1 MADQSHEHAAPADS
15 TGMSAQ
21 PPLLDGIRVLDV
33 ATWIAG
39 PAAATILADFGA
51 EVIKIETL
59 SGDPYRSLVDLPG
72 YPKTDD
78 NYAWMVASRNKRSLA
93 LDLASAEGQ
102 DVLHRLVAKTDVFV
116 TNFPFPVRGRLGI
129 RHEDLAPLNARMIYA
144 SLTAYGEAGEEAD
157 RPGFDSTAWWART
170 GMMDMVRDTQDTTPS
185 RSIPGMGDH
194 PTATA
199 LFGAIMT
206 GLYRRERTGQGGH
219 VATSLLQNGLWSNAI
234 FAQAALLGAEVEHR
248 PPRDVT
254 ANALANHY
262 RCRDGRWFIL
272 AMPRQDHLWPML
284 CEALERPDLAADPRF
299 TDREARITNGEALR
313 VLVDQLCAGLDS
325 TVLLPRLR
333 AHRIPH
339 GVVARTGD
347 VAGDQQARDSGAVVP
362 YDVPNSAAEWLISS
376 PIAVQGEEKVS
387 PRPAPSIGEHSA
399 EVLAECGFNEDAI
412 AAMRRDRVIG

>member
-1 MADQSHEHAAPADS
+1 MAEQSHAS
-15 TGMSAQ
+15 S
-21 PPLLDGIRVLDV
+21 PLLDGIRVLDV

-59 SGDPYRSLVDLPG
+59 TGDPYRTLVEAPG
-72 YPKTDD
+72 YPQTED

-93 LDLASAEGQ
+93 LDLASTEGREI
-102 DVLHRLVAKTDVFV
+102 LHRLVARTDVFV

-206 GLYRRERTGQGGH
+206 GLYRRERTGLGGH
-219 VATSLLQNGLWSNAI
+219 VSTSLLQNGLWSNAI

-248 PPRDVT
+248 PPRDT
-254 ANALANHY
+254 SRNALANHY
-262 RCRDGRWFIL
+262 RCGDGRWFIL
-272 AMPRQDHLWPML
+272 AMPRQDHLWPKL
-284 CEALERPDLAADPRF
+284 CESLDRPDLTDDPRF
-299 TDREARITNGEALR
+299 ASREARFDNGDELR
-313 VLVDQLCAGLDS
+313 GLIDTLCAGLDS

-333 AHRIPH
+333 EHRIPH

-347 VAGDQQARDSGAVVP
+347 VAADRQARDSGAVVP
-362 YDVPNSAAEWLISS
+362 YDVPDSDAEWLISS
-376 PIAVQGEEKVS
+376 PITIQDEAKVP
-387 PRPAPSIGEHSA
+387 PRPAPGIGEHSA
-399 EVLAECGFNEDAI
+399 EVLAECGYDA
-412 AAMRRDRVIG
+412 AAIDALRERGVIG